1 LAFGNYLNAGTKTGG
16 AYGFKL
22 AALKQIKNS
31 KGADNKTT
39 LTMYLVKF
47 IKKFFPEAHRFP
59 EELKSVGVAS
69 KIEKKLI
76 QDDLNQVRSK
86 LNQIEAE
93 LKVTNDSD
101 ILDRYY
107 TEMNGFY
114 HNAKK
119 QFTLSD
125 EKFQSLEKNYDDSL
139 ALFGETSAQMAWE
152 EYFEIWDS
160 FITSYLIAERR
171 VEDEE
176 KLAEKEKK
184 RKEWLES
191 QQKAKA
197 EKGVAKEGAKK
208 TKIPGKKKKKK
219 KQLYDN
225 VKDVIKGNDSD
236 AIFTKLQRMRKER
249 KKKEKWEKEEEEN
262 SENKRRNSH

>member
-1 LAFGNYLNAGTKTGG
+1 MDFT
-16 AYGFKL
+16 
-22 AALKQIKNS
+22 I
-31 KGADNKTT
+31 
-39 LTMYLVKF
+39 M
-47 IKKFFPEAHRFP
+47 R
-59 EELKSVGVAS
+59 
-69 KIEKKLI
+69 
-76 QDDLNQVRSK
+76 
-86 LNQIEAE
+86 
-93 LKVTNDSD
+93 
-101 ILDRYY
+101 
-107 TEMNGFY
+107 
-114 HNAKK
+114 KK

-236 AIFTKLQRMRKER
+236 AIFTKQQRMRKER
-249 KKKEKWEKEEEEN
+249 KKKENGGDPNAPRTRRPKTKDDGKKRQQIKEILALSGIKKTKTEVKTPIPGVPGNPAEAVSPPKKKKPSSKKAPNYKIPARTKAPHEIPPCKECACKEYN
-262 SENKRRNSH
+262 AHPFKPNYCNKCYHNHM